1 MLTPTHLTIGGIA
14 VHARGRLDLL
24 ETRLVHIAGSL
35 DPTPHGST
43 VAEHAALAVVERSTS
58 CLLLHDGP
66 GIASAALDALMLAAP
81 DRAVVVA
88 RRGVTEWHES
98 LAARGALILDGAA
111 APLLSLLADATLI
124 IEQAHAGL
132 PHSPHLAVVPGPILT
147 PATAGSNALLLN
159 PELEIVPDLEHWARR
174 LGYIAQRPRHY
185 AIRDSTFPLMH

>member
-132 PHSPHLAVVPGPILT
+132 PPLPPSRRRAGADPHPCYRRIQRSPIEPR
-147 PATAGSNALLLN
+147 
-159 PELEIVPDLEHWARR
+159 ARD
-174 LGYIAQRPRHY
+174 RPRSRALGSPPRLHRT
-185 AIRDSTFPLMH
+185 AASALCHEGTQPSP